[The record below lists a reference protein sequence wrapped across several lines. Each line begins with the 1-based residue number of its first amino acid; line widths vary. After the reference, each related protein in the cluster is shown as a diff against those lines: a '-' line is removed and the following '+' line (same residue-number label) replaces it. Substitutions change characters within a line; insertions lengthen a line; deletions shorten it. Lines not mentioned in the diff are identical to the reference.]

1 MGDPDV
7 CDHCHIRL
15 RDPCD
20 HGKFTRLAHS
30 KLQNTHFI
38 FFCDLGHGNRNSY
51 LTVAVARSLVYMKPR
66 GECRRDHFP
75 RCGLSDAPC
84 DTDNGQC
91 QTFSEVTAY
100 GLKCLFRVIHSDP
113 GTGGLRHFFR
123 FFLMLACKHRTGS
136 FFGNLFQKFMCIYFL
151 ADDRHEKISGLNLSG
166 IQADLV

>member
-1 MGDPDV
+1 
-7 CDHCHIRL
+7 
-15 RDPCD
+15 
-20 HGKFTRLAHS
+20 
-30 KLQNTHFI
+30 
-38 FFCDLGHGNRNSY
+38 
-51 LTVAVARSLVYMKPR
+51 MKPR
-66 GECRRDHFP
+66 GEGRRDHFP

-113 GTGGLRHFFR
+113 CAGSLFHLLCHFFR